1 MIQFLRD
8 FPRTHAV
15 YSRAIGRRLLTI
27 ISFAASP
34 GRSLAPDLVFVS
46 TLLALSAVPLIFLRG
61 STWLHETSVL
71 AVIFAAWIGW
81 IALWTMARPRDED
94 RPRSRRRPDAMGGV
108 AAQRGFRLVLSIGL
122 LLALVIA
129 AFFFPLRLNF
139 WGGYDEFASLFD
151 NVCTVWSDDWD
162 RGLSRPLLGLQ
173 AFVAQILTPGR
184 IDGLLYVA
192 VGLCSLNAL
201 LLIGII
207 RRMLPGGA
215 AVAMA
220 AGTLLVV
227 NRAEPLLSYVAW
239 TTNFYW
245 AALFWFLLALYLML
259 LSQDHA
265 SRWLLAMSCA
275 SLGAALLTSE
285 GLFPLSLL
293 APVLLWLRN
302 GNRERRVIWMYAWLG
317 TVALLAIRL
326 TIFLFSNVSYQGGL
340 LARARMEEMLQNA
353 AKMLSLVDTYF
364 TLPQSLPQYSA
375 LWLLGFALAFGAIA
389 MSNGPVRRIGARA
402 CLIGMAI
409 AVVANVLA
417 IAAYIPLSTT
427 WRTQY
432 FAAPIQAA
440 FMALGIG
447 LVCSATPRFL
457 NRLGVAALTA
467 IFVANLTASSWHAQE
482 NADPR
487 VRFEKTV
494 HIFEQVHALSTDFPP
509 DSLVLFFLDD
519 NTRSPLGMNYHVM
532 FVSRIVLGVS
542 ALQAN
547 FSDPVEGSVKLHEN
561 GIDLLFQGTTH
572 YAYGQL
578 LAFRLAADG
587 TVSLLTKLPQD
598 VLPGAGMDVAY
609 MPLARLHPGPVEKLR
624 YLQYPPW
631 SEHAVDI
638 IDAASG
644 VVFGEYWGPRIAV
657 AGQTARWADNDAELI
672 VNPGGKGR
680 LELRFM
686 IEPGPEF
693 AGRASQLVILDDDG
707 RALESVDLGGARQ
720 LVRFDVPLDPRRVVR
735 LRLRIGDRGDD
746 RVDPAPAS
754 FLVLRPDRARAT
766 RWQPWPSP
774 DIIEPRDRLRLGRNW
789 QGLESRA
796 GEIFRRMEN
805 GAEVLV
811 NAVPGAG
818 VTLACDVEG
827 PPSDGAA
834 PIRLEARGE
843 DNRVLA
849 EVELRGRRRWEI
861 DLPPAARRQRVLR
874 LRTAAG
880 GAHVPTDSRIL
891 DLRVFHCQRVAG

>member
-1 MIQFLRD
+1 MVDRWPL
-8 FPRTHAV
+8 A
-15 YSRAIGRRLLTI
+15 I
-27 ISFAASP
+27 ISFAHSP
-34 GRSLAPDLVFVS
+34 VRSLALDVIFVS
-46 TLLALSAVPLIFLRG
+46 ALLAISAVPLIFLRG
-61 STWLHETSVL
+61 STWLHKTSVL
-71 AVIFAAWIGW
+71 AVIFAVWIGW
-81 IALWTMARPRDED
+81 IALWTMAGPRGED
-94 RPRSRRRPDAMGGV
+94 QPRRRRRSDAMGGV
-108 AAQRGFRLVLSIGL
+108 GARRGFQLVLSIGL
-122 LLALVIA
+122 LLALVIG

-151 NVCTVWSDDWD
+151 NVVKVWSEAWD
-162 RGLSRPLLGLQ
+162 GGLSRPLLGLQ

-220 AGTLLVV
+220 AGVLLVV
-227 NRAEPLLSYVAW
+227 NRAEPLLFYVAW

-245 AALFWFLLALYLML
+245 AALFWFLLALYLLL

-302 GNRERRVIWMYAWLG
+302 GNREQLVTWMYAWLG
-317 TVALLAIRL
+317 TVALLAVRL
-326 TIFLFSNVSYQGGL
+326 TIFLASNLSYQGGL

-353 AKMLSLVDTYF
+353 ANMLALAGTYF
-364 TLPQSLPQYSA
+364 TSPENLPQYSA
-375 LWLLGFALAFGAIA
+375 LWLLGFGLTLGAIA
-389 MSNGPVRRIGARA
+389 MSNGSGRRIGARA
-402 CLIGMAI
+402 CLMGMAI

-447 LVCSATPRFL
+447 LVCSAMPRFL
-457 NRLGVAALTA
+457 NRLGVAVLTA
-467 IFVANLTASSWHAQE
+467 VFAANLTASSWHAQE

-494 HIFEQVHALSTDFPP
+494 HIFEQVHALSPDFPP

-519 NTRSPLGMNYHVM
+519 NTRSPLGLNYHVM

-547 FSDPVEGSVKLHEN
+547 FSDSVEGSVKLDKN
-561 GIDLLFQGTTH
+561 GIDLLFQGTTR

-578 LAFRLAADG
+578 VVFRLAADG
-587 TVSLLTKLPQD
+587 TVSLLTELPQD
-598 VLPGAGMDVAY
+598 VLPGPGMGAAY
-609 MPLARLHPGPVEKLR
+609 VPLVRLHPGPVGKLR
-624 YLQYPPW
+624 YLQYLPW
-631 SEHAVDI
+631 SERAVDI
-638 IDAASG
+638 VDAGSG

-657 AGQTARWADNDAELI
+657 AGQTGRWADNDAELI
-672 VNPGGKGR
+672 VNPAGKDR
-680 LELRFM
+680 VELRFM
-686 IEPGPEF
+686 IEPGPEL
-693 AGRASQLVILDDDG
+693 AGRSSRLVVLNDEGRVLD
-707 RALESVDLGGARQ
+707 SVDLGGVRQ
-720 LVRFDVPLDPRRVVR
+720 LVRLDVPLDPRHVVR
-735 LRLRIGDRGDD
+735 LRLRIRDPRDN
-746 RVDPAPAS
+746 RVDPPPAS
-754 FLVLRPDRARAT
+754 FLVLRLDRSAAA
-766 RWQPWPSP
+766 RWQPWPGP

-789 QGLESRA
+789 HGLDSRA
-796 GEIFRRMEN
+796 GDTFRRMGN
-805 GAEVLV
+805 DAEVLV
-811 NAVPGAG
+811 NTAPGAG

-827 PPSDGAA
+827 PPSDSAV
-834 PIRLEARGE
+834 PVRLQALE
-843 DNRVLA
+843 DDRVLA
-849 EVELRGRRRWEI
+849 EMEIRGRRTLEV
-861 DLPPAARRQRVLR
+861 DLPPEARRHRILR
-874 LRTAAG
+874 LQVAAG
-880 GAHVPTDSRIL
+880 GTHVPSDASI
-891 DLRVFHCQRVAG
+891 LRVFSCRRVAG